1 MSTERNAMY
10 SGTRANLSVLRKE
23 GCDKEPPSFACNDL
37 KQLTPITIVDFVP
50 SLVADTVLLPV
61 TTIHALTLPLKHKKT
76 EVSNERPTNQLTPS
90 KP

>member
-1 MSTERNAMY
+1 MY

-37 KQLTPITIVDFVP
+37 KRLTPITIVDFVP

-61 TTIHALTLPLKHKKT
+61 TTIHALTLPLKHKKA